1 MAHGAGTFNDEV
13 FFVIEFIAYSCMM
26 KVHRYRLKL
35 IFVFFFLIQN
45 MVFGQN
51 QVDVQKQKLF
61 NQAFEAYKL
70 DNSKLDHYGKQ
81 MLSYAQTNYEKSLAL
96 NIIAENYLMKSDFV
110 TAVNE
115 LEKSWD
121 FISKTDSLQQKVR
134 TLGTLASAYRQAGL
148 ISESDIQF
156 QNFKKEVAG
165 FPEPIKS
172 INLSFTEAKLY
183 DIDGDNCKAGAA
195 RKKFVELMKPLSADN
210 ESQNTFMF
218 ANYVQLV
225 YNQLKCSNSTEAR
238 ASFEIT
244 ESYLK
249 KIPSRENLLMYEFY
263 LLDKALF
270 ANAQNDK
277 INAKKYFDQAYK
289 QCDFSEGTGVRKLIL
304 EERLEA
310 EVDSP
315 EEQLSY
321 AKILNDL
328 LNKETKATKAL
339 TSKESS
345 KAQKIIEESERKE
358 KMYHY
363 ILIVSVAGLS
373 ILIFLYYNRNKA
385 LRKKYEAII
394 QEIEKEE
401 VVYDHVKTE
410 TADPEIKTEVIKND
424 ETEQEILKQLQSFEK
439 KKLYL
444 TKGISTAQMAVMLK
458 TNTKYLSH
466 VLKKYRNSDFYNY
479 INSQRINYIAKELHD
494 EPSLLNLKI
503 AAIAEM
509 CGYNSHSQ
517 FASIFKSVKGISPS
531 QYISFLNENK
541 AK

>member
-51 QVDVQKQKLF
+51 QVDVQKQTLF

-115 LEKSWD
+115 LEKSWE

-156 QNFKKEVAG
+156 QNFKKEIAG

-225 YNQLKCSNSTEAR
+225 YNQLKCTKSNEAK

-249 KIPSRENLLMYEFY
+249 KIPHRENLLMYEFY

-277 INAKKYFDQAYK
+277 IQAKKYFDQAYK

-315 EEQLSY
+315 EEQLRY

-373 ILIFLYYNRNKA
+373 VLIFLYYNRNKA

-410 TADPEIKTEVIKND
+410 TVDPEIKTDVIKND

-479 INSQRINYIAKELHD
+479 INTQRINYIAKELHD

>member
-61 NQAFEAYKL
+61 NQAFESYKL

-81 MLSYAQTNYEKSLAL
+81 MFSYAQTNYEKSLAL

-115 LEKSWD
+115 LEKSWE

-156 QNFKKEVAG
+156 QNFKKEVSR

-183 DIDGDNCKAGAA
+183 DIDGDNCKAWAA

-225 YNQLKCSNSTEAR
+225 YNQLKCAKSTEAI

-270 ANAQNDK
+270 ANAQHDK
-277 INAKKYFDQAYK
+277 IQAKKYFDQAYK

-315 EEQLSY
+315 EEQLRY

-363 ILIVSVAGLS
+363 ILIISVAGLS
-373 ILIFLYYNRNKA
+373 VLIFLYYNRNKA
-385 LRKKYEAII
+385 LRKKYETII

-401 VVYDHVKTE
+401 VIYDHVKTE
-410 TADPEIKTEVIKND
+410 TVDPEIKTEVIKND